1 MRLNRFLA
9 TAGVASRRGAD
20 PLITEGRVEIN
31 GQVCTTLGQM
41 VDPSRDVV
49 RVDGERIRLPRRWI
63 YYALHK
69 PAGFV
74 TTRSDELGRRTVD
87 ELIGAL
93 RGRVVPVGRLDR
105 ASEGLLLLTN
115 NGELTQRLLHPKYRQ
130 PRTYL
135 VWVSPAPTSLILE
148 DIARGVPIGRG
159 ERSGPAKAQLVG
171 RRGPVARVRITL
183 REGKNREVR
192 RIFRHFEIKV
202 NALRRIAYAGI
213 DLGDLPTGALRP
225 LRSDEIARLASATGL
240 VL

>member
-9 TAGVASRRGAD
+9 AAGVASRRSAD
-20 PLITEGRVEIN
+20 ALIAEGRVEIN
-31 GQVCTTLGQM
+31 GEVSTGLGHL
-41 VDPSRDVV
+41 VDPARDLV
-49 RVDGERIRLPRRWI
+49 RVDGERIRLPRRWL
-63 YYALHK
+63 YYLLHK

-87 ELIGAL
+87 DLIGPL
-93 RGRVVPVGRLDR
+93 RGRVVAVGRLDR

-115 NGELTQRLLHPKYRQ
+115 NGELVQRLLHPKYRQ

-135 VWVSPAPTSLILE
+135 VWVTPAPTRHVLE
-148 DIARGVPIGRG
+148 EIERGVPIGRG
-159 ERSGPAKAQLVG
+159 ERSGPAEAQLLG
-171 RRGPVARVRITL
+171 RRGPMGRVRITL

-192 RIFRHFEIKV
+192 RIFRRFDMKV

-213 DLGDLPTGALRP
+213 ELGDLPAGAIRP
-225 LRSDEIARLASATGL
+225 LRGDEVSRLAAATGL